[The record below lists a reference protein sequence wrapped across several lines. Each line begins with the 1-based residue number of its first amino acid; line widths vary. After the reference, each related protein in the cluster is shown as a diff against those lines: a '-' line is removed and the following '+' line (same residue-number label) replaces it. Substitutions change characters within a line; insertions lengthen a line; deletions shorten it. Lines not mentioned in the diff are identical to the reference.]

1 MKRNSF
7 SETRGFTLIE
17 LAVVLFIMS
26 VVIALTA
33 PGIVKSFSNLS
44 LKTTAKKVG
53 GALRYSR
60 SQAVNTGSIY
70 NTIFDTENNRVIVM
84 QIPSPPAPN
93 LTGRDNEAEEDPEE
107 TDFPAIKQQKKELKT
122 YPFPDGIVFK
132 QILIADIDSREE
144 EEDGIYQISFSPGGS
159 STGGKIILADE
170 KERMYQITVNS
181 MTGVVTVKENEE
193 DDD

>member
-1 MKRNSF
+1 
-7 SETRGFTLIE
+7 
-17 LAVVLFIMS
+17 
-26 VVIALTA
+26 
-33 PGIVKSFSNLS
+33 
-44 LKTTAKKVG
+44 
-53 GALRYSR
+53 
-60 SQAVNTGSIY
+60 
-70 NTIFDTENNRVIVM
+70 
-84 QIPSPPAPN
+84 
-93 LTGRDNEAEEDPEE
+93 
-107 TDFPAIKQQKKELKT
+107 
-122 YPFPDGIVFK
+122 VFK